1 MRGERPGEGLHGCL
15 RDGGTGCRDRHA
27 WVLMF
32 CLGARQGH
40 WWAVSSSLGPPCC
53 AEPCCLAGTPS
64 WKAPPPTP
72 ARLQFPFDPQPRL
85 TRRYHPLL
93 QVGAERTAR
102 IQVWALCVCARA
114 CAWVSNSITATL
126 DLPSL
131 VPAASWL
138 WCAAFLVPPDLCFL
152 TSHCPALSDICLP
165 SCICLG
171 IWGAHHTVGA

>member
-1 MRGERPGEGLHGCL
+1 MVGLAAETDMHGCSCSVWV
-15 RDGGTGCRDRHA
+15 RDRGTGGLSPLLSGHHAVQSPAAWRGLPPGRH
-27 WVLMF
+27 
-32 CLGARQGH
+32 
-40 WWAVSSSLGPPCC
+40 P
-53 AEPCCLAGTPS
+53 T
-64 WKAPPPTP
+64 PTP

-131 VPAASWL
+131 VPDASWL
-138 WCAAFLVPPDLCFL
+138 WCAAFLVPPGLCFL